1 MMSTSTIFPNEE
13 IFQKI
18 YSESLESIPQA
29 TEVIRESYAEIGN
42 VFNKYVEATEEWMF
56 RYAYECGYRAAM
68 AELKMGG

>member
-1 MMSTSTIFPNEE
+1 MSTSTIFQNEE

-18 YSESLESIPQA
+18 YLESLESIPQA
-29 TEVIRESYAEIGN
+29 TEAIKKSYTEIGN

-68 AELKMGG
+68 AKLKLGE